1 MEASSVSV
9 LGYRRS
15 KPLGKVRRRV
25 QDLRIPSSYYYD
37 FTAVRP
43 MLDLSHN
50 ESTRLAV
57 DCLLTQGVE
66 GYQEVLNVEGEVDFL
81 SELEK
86 KYILENGR
94 EGTDPGA
101 YDDDDDDDDYKDLV
115 SSSAGSQSA
124 TQCLADSTDSDPT
137 VAGFDHSNVKDV
149 KWTDPVLSEPRVQLY
164 FQSDSRGAGMK
175 DVVREFIRKAK
186 LALAIVMDSFSD
198 VELLCDL
205 LEASRK
211 RNVSVHLLL
220 DHLNLNLFVTMW
232 QDLKLNSKNFPK
244 LSVCSVDG
252 QTYCAKTGRKLTGQI
267 AESFIITDWT
277 EVLTGSYSFSW
288 LSWQVH
294 RSLAVLVKGSAITPF
309 HEEFHRLYSSCKP
322 VPGFVTFIAAPHTPH
337 LHITSHAA
345 QNENIGISK
354 SKSSQTKTVCHWA
367 WNEDAQKT
375 QTKAKMPVLTNPQS
389 PELECNRGD
398 NQPQHR
404 AGTGTQ
410 TNTKPPLLFPKP
422 LAQPGTSQSVS
433 VEKPKHTLIG
443 ASAQHDEKTQVEPL
457 EKNQTHVQNHSKT
470 LGQTHVSYNQSQA
483 AGLTAATTTTDEKN
497 AKVQE
502 SNPLHTVN
510 PTHGQHETVCYQST
524 LKKDSNLDYDSLG
537 SEGLF
542 FQQRNRDRLTKPSGI
557 AAGLNTQRGQWN
569 YSLHFKPNVE
579 LQSDNPKLLS
589 PSTSQQQVKTGFQYS
604 WINLRGQVSSLETR
618 RQDQSQRLQ
627 QPPYQSYP
635 TTEAAAMG
643 TQLTPHLQADELFST
658 GTRARLHLQPLTSQQ
673 AKPPPRLNWMLQSH
687 TARPRLVAQTSSFD
701 TANGARQK
709 TGGQPGWRPVHGNM
723 NASLGRSKSLTD
735 RHTAGFKGAG
745 LDRT

>member
-9 LGYRRS
+9 LWYRRS

-57 DCLLTQGVE
+57 DCLLTRGVE

-94 EGTDPGA
+94 DGSTADPA
-101 YDDDDDDDDYKDLV
+101 ASDDDDDDDDDDDYKDLV

-124 TQCLADSTDSDPT
+124 TKCPAVSTDSDPT
-137 VAGFDHSNVKDV
+137 VAGFDQSNVKDV

-294 RSLAVLVKGSAITPF
+294 RSLAVLVKGSAVTPF

-322 VPGFVTFIAAPHTPH
+322 VPGFVTFIAAPRTPP

-404 AGTGTQ
+404 AGIGTQ
-410 TNTKPPLLFPKP
+410 TNTKPPLLYPKP

-457 EKNQTHVQNHSKT
+457 EKNQTQVQSHSKT
-470 LGQTHVSYNQSQA
+470 LGQTDASYNQSQA
-483 AGLTAATTTTDEKN
+483 AGLTAATTTTDEKS

-502 SNPLHTVN
+502 SNPLHT
-510 PTHGQHETVCYQST
+510 
-524 LKKDSNLDYDSLG
+524 
-537 SEGLF
+537 
-542 FQQRNRDRLTKPSGI
+542 
-557 AAGLNTQRGQWN
+557 
-569 YSLHFKPNVE
+569 
-579 LQSDNPKLLS
+579 
-589 PSTSQQQVKTGFQYS
+589 QQVKTGFQYS
-604 WINLRGQVSSLETR
+604 WINSRGQVYSLETR

-627 QPPYQSYP
+627 QPPHQSYP

-643 TQLTPHLQADELFST
+643 TQLKPHLQADELFST

-709 TGGQPGWRPVHGNM
+709 MGGQPGWRPVHGNM

>member
-1 MEASSVSV
+1 MNYA
-9 LGYRRS
+9 L
-15 KPLGKVRRRV
+15 
-25 QDLRIPSSYYYD
+25 SSYLSLLIPRE
-37 FTAVRP
+37 TILP

-57 DCLLTQGVE
+57 DCLLTRGVE

-94 EGTDPGA
+94 DGIKPL
-101 YDDDDDDDDYKDLV
+101 YFLSKSVFHLF
-115 SSSAGSQSA
+115 GSRLQLS
-124 TQCLADSTDSDPT
+124 LIMLLPLP
-137 VAGFDHSNVKDV
+137 DV

-294 RSLAVLVKGSAITPF
+294 RSLAVLVKGSAVTPF

-322 VPGFVTFIAAPHTPH
+322 VPGFVTFIAAPRTPP

-354 SKSSQTKTVCHWA
+354 SKSSQTKTSVRSCS
-367 WNEDAQKT
+367 
-375 QTKAKMPVLTNPQS
+375 TNS
-389 PELECNRGD
+389 P
-398 NQPQHR
+398 H
-404 AGTGTQ
+404 
-410 TNTKPPLLFPKP
+410 
-422 LAQPGTSQSVS
+422 
-433 VEKPKHTLIG
+433 
-443 ASAQHDEKTQVEPL
+443 
-457 EKNQTHVQNHSKT
+457 
-470 LGQTHVSYNQSQA
+470 
-483 AGLTAATTTTDEKN
+483 
-497 AKVQE
+497 
-502 SNPLHTVN
+502 
-510 PTHGQHETVCYQST
+510 
-524 LKKDSNLDYDSLG
+524 LG
-537 SEGLF
+537 SPPSSSPGSGP
-542 FQQRNRDRLTKPSGI
+542 LTSPGGSKRRE
-557 AAGLNTQRGQWN
+557 A
-569 YSLHFKPNVE
+569 E
-579 LQSDNPKLLS
+579 LCKRRELS
-589 PSTSQQQVKTGFQYS
+589 PSPIITLNCLKFRSGHSMYTQNEECAHLS
-604 WINLRGQVSSLETR
+604 E
-618 RQDQSQRLQ
+618 RLQ
-627 QPPYQSYP
+627 
-635 TTEAAAMG
+635 
-643 TQLTPHLQADELFST
+643 
-658 GTRARLHLQPLTSQQ
+658 R
-673 AKPPPRLNWMLQSH
+673 
-687 TARPRLVAQTSSFD
+687 
-701 TANGARQK
+701 
-709 TGGQPGWRPVHGNM
+709 
-723 NASLGRSKSLTD
+723 
-735 RHTAGFKGAG
+735 
-745 LDRT
+745 